1 MGAIFKNKEKH
12 INRKRFAAK
21 PLMWFIT
28 LAFVVVI
35 MYNVHIAKANQEY
48 AALPV
53 TPEAPVS
60 DLVGLQS
67 RISLDLRDI
76 DVKDALKFLAS
87 KTNLNIVPSS
97 EVSGRVSLMIHEA
110 PVSDIFEL
118 IIRSN
123 NLAYEKIG
131 DIYNVMTESEYKDR
145 YGKNFDDVRK
155 VKVFRLKYLV
165 PDQAN
170 AVIDSIKSSIGKVL
184 VDADSGTVMVLD
196 TPEKITEITETIEK
210 LERKSSIRIFNLH
223 YAKAEDVTKQ
233 LKAQLELKKVG
244 SIKADER
251 TNQVIVE
258 TLPERM
264 KDIEKIITGLDKKT
278 KEVLID
284 ARIIQVKLTN
294 NLSEGV
300 QWEGLFELSEKYGT
314 TYLGSYPLSSVSNSS
329 SWKSRQDA
337 IDDTGYIGSYPFS
350 GTTSDFA
357 SGTKSI
363 GSEEMHIG
371 VVGKNDFDV
380 LINYLKTLGDVKILS
395 NPKLA
400 VTNNQEARIHVGER
414 QAYITTTTTAG
425 QTTTTVSEEVTFLD
439 VGLQLF
445 ITPTINDKGY
455 VTLSIKPDISSVIGS
470 VVTAQNNQIPI
481 IDTSTAETTVMIK
494 DGSTVAIGGLR
505 REESVENSSDVP
517 ILGKIPLVGNLLKS
531 GSNKSVKSEILIMV
545 TAHIIEGDE
554 LTTGASIKNQNYQDY
569 QPITKES
576 DLTAYKGRIME
587 KDYLDYPDFKTEGEE
602 YSPNIKPLRDE

>member
-1 MGAIFKNKEKH
+1 MNSLTGNKRQKH
-12 INRKRFAAK
+12 FAMK
-21 PLMWFIT
+21 PLIFYISLALTLAIMYNIT
-28 LAFVVVI
+28 LAEE
-35 MYNVHIAKANQEY
+35 NQEY

-53 TPEAPVS
+53 APEPAVNS
-60 DLVGLQS
+60 VAGLQS

-97 EVSGRVSLMIHEA
+97 EVSGRVTLMIHEA
-110 PVSDIFEL
+110 PIADIFEL

-131 DIYNVMTESEYKDR
+131 DIYNVMTEDEYKSR

-165 PDQAN
+165 PDQAS

-184 VDADSGTVMVLD
+184 VDAESGTVMVLD
-196 TPEKITEITETIEK
+196 TPEKIAEITDTINK
-210 LERKSSIRIFNLH
+210 LERKTSIRIFNLH
-223 YAKAEDVTKQ
+223 YAKAEEVTKQ
-233 LKAQLELKKVG
+233 LKSQLELKKVG

-264 KDIEKIITGLDKKT
+264 KDIERIIAGLDKKT

-300 QWEGLFELSEKYGT
+300 RWEGLFELSKKHGT
-314 TYLGSYPLSSVSNSS
+314 TYMGSYPLSSVSNSS
-329 SWKSRQDA
+329 TWESRQEALDDA
-337 IDDTGYIGSYPFS
+337 GYIGSYPFS

-357 SGTKSI
+357 SGTKSV
-363 GSEEMHIG
+363 GTGEMHIG
-371 VVGKNDFDV
+371 VIGKNDFDV
-380 LINYLKTLGDVKILS
+380 LINYLKTLGEVKILS

-445 ITPTINDKGY
+445 ITPMINDKGY
-455 VTLSIKPDISSVIGS
+455 VTLSIKPDISSVIGN
-470 VVTAQNNQIPI
+470 VVTAQNNKIPI

-494 DGSTVAIGGLR
+494 DGATVAIGGLR
-505 REESVENSSDVP
+505 REESTKDSSEVP
-517 ILGKIPLVGNLLKS
+517 LLGKIPLVGNLLKS
-531 GSNKSVKSEILIMV
+531 SSNETVRNELLILV
-545 TAHIIEGDE
+545 TPHIIEGDE
-554 LTTGASIKNQNYQDY
+554 LKTGSTIENQNYQQY
-569 QPITKES
+569 QPITTES
-576 DLTAYKGRIME
+576 GLTAYKGKVTE
-587 KDYLDYPDFKTEGEE
+587 KSYRDYPDLNTEKQ
-602 YSPNIKPLRDE
+602 YSPGIKPLKDE